1 MSQSLLLEVAR
12 QSITEVLEAS
22 RHIDAEHLKK
32 EHPILNEKMATAV
45 TLYLDN
51 EVRAHHCSLH
61 PNKSLVDDLIYTA
74 KVAAFESETYPP
86 ISTSQ
91 YLHVSIQVSILT
103 PLKLLS
109 YHDINELI
117 SQITPFEDGIIM
129 SYQERESYIF
139 PDAWNKE
146 QNIYD
151 VLNQLSNAVKTKPS
165 LQEQPKISI
174 FQIQKAKDKAI
185 LS

>member
-22 RHIDAEHLKK
+22 RHIDVERLKE

-51 EVRAHHCSLH
+51 EVRAHYCSLH
-61 PNKSLVDDLIYTA
+61 PKKSLLDDLIHTA
-74 KVAAFESETYPP
+74 KVAAFESDIYPP

-109 YHDINELI
+109 YQNIDELI
-117 SQITPFEDGIIM
+117 SQIAPFEDGIIM
-129 SYQERESYIF
+129 SYRGNESYIF
-139 PDAWNKE
+139 PDAWSKK
-146 QNIYD
+146 QNIND
-151 VLNQLSNAVKTKPS
+151 VLNQLSATVKTNSS
-165 LQEQPKISI
+165 LQEHPEISI
-174 FQIQKAKDKAI
+174 FQVQNAKDKAI
-185 LS
+185 LC